1 MMNRKSGQQVLKY
14 LGSIAIAS
22 TATLTAIVPKVQA
35 AVLTYNF
42 DTSLFHGYFKIKK
55 ISQSKLDEWAASAA
69 VDPFFDGVML
79 QPIIEGKLFY
89 KQTTYNDDTTT
100 TIEGDPTINPTFENL
115 AGEQTSSGIRRSYV
129 SYYYGR
135 FSQNQLHFD
144 GLVGNGSHSQSWVNR
159 VLPSDN
165 YAGHIDKISFNLSWR
180 ANSNVFGSTAIV
192 SLYESRERN
201 GVRNTLLDRSLPP
214 RQDAINYELVSEDD
228 FAQPVPEP
236 IALAGTALALAG
248 MAGLKHQKKRTDLNA
263 KN

>member
-1 MMNRKSGQQVLKY
+1 MLGKSGQKVFRY
-14 LGSIAIAS
+14 LGAIALAS
-22 TATLTAIVPKVQA
+22 TAITAIAPKVQA

-42 DTSLFHGYFKIKK
+42 DTSLFHGYFKVNK
-55 ISQSKLDEWAASAA
+55 ISQSKLDELAASVAA
-69 VDPFFDGVML
+69 DPFFYDVIL

-100 TIEGDPTINPTFENL
+100 TIEGEPTINPTFKNL
-115 AGEQTSSGIRRSYV
+115 TGEPSSERTRDYV

-144 GLVGNGSHSQSWVNR
+144 GLVSSGFTSQSWVNR

-165 YAGHIDKISFNLSWR
+165 YAGHIDKIAFGLGWR
-180 ANSNVFGSTAIV
+180 VESSVFGSTV
-192 SLYESRERN
+192 LSNLYQSRERN
-201 GVRNTLLDRSLPP
+201 GVRDYLLTRYQPP
-214 RQDAINYELVSEDD
+214 RADSINYELVSEDD

-236 IALAGTALALAG
+236 IAVAGTALALAG
-248 MAGLKHQKKRTDLNA
+248 MVGLKHKKKRADLSA